1 VEGRRRGGSTLETI
15 QVLLSAV
22 SIVMGASTTVVVNLR
37 MQSLEPTVYRCLP
50 SGE

>member
-1 VEGRRRGGSTLETI
+1 MEGRRRVDSTLETM

-22 SIVMGASTTVVVNLR
+22 SILTGSSVEVVVYLR
-37 MQSLEPTVYRCLP
+37 IQSLEPMVYRCLP